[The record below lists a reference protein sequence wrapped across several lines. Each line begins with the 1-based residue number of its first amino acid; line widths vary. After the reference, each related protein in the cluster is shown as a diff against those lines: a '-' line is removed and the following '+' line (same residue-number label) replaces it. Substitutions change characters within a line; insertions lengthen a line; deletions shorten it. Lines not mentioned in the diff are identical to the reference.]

1 VKAIHPKPVLDY
13 LLAELRGT
21 FTVDFICVAGNY
33 ISEILA
39 LKYDFEVG

>member
-1 VKAIHPKPVLDY
+1 VKAVHPKSVLDY
-13 LLAELRGT
+13 LLPDLRGT
-21 FTVDFICVAGNY
+21 FTVDFICVAGHY